1 MKKFFLFALLCAAT
15 AVFAAKKVETFT
27 TENGST
33 TSGYYMAEPTTL
45 KCAQASW
52 TVLGGGIKTNVGNM
66 GEENFAA
73 LFRAK
78 RSDDTFEGQPY
89 IMSDSIEGGIDS
101 LWFSWNSNGT
111 EAGRTWNVKVYVNDI
126 EVGAITEAG
135 TDALTEAPFN
145 LFKNTTPIHV
155 DGKFVIK
162 LVNLSSVAKKNYLR
176 LVIDDLSWEYTPKAG
191 EKQTPEFAFEEKAF
205 IKKIDA
211 DAFTNTL
218 TNTSDATPVFE
229 STETEVATIDQ
240 NGLVTIVGL
249 GNTTITATVAETENF
264 KAAEA
269 SYMLRVV
276 PLNFNMET
284 FDGAN
289 NVDLSTQNTYL
300 TTPTESFNA
309 STATGIKWTSLLGSV
324 RDNLGGGSMPTTN
337 IAAAIRAKKTAEDN
351 YGYLLS
357 STISGGIDS
366 LAFDWTCN
374 GNESSRQNPWNIKIY
389 INDKEVG
396 AITDACTAVPA
407 KPYRFSVGNI
417 KIDGDFTIKIVNN
430 NVSDDGTG
438 NQYRWVVDNIEWYS
452 YEAPHIY
459 SVAGAEALL
468 GSNWNEKEGNELE
481 LQDDGKYKLEIKNVE
496 LAKGNYEYKVV
507 IDHKW
512 NNGEVQENSVL
523 SIDKSGIYDVTF
535 TYDARIPE
543 VSAVADLKEEVVIL
557 PSVQLKGG
565 FNGWEG
571 EDLVPAEDKKSCS
584 ITRTI
589 AQGDWSFK
597 MYVNSQ
603 WLGEGQ
609 EITRENN
616 TATATLDG
624 ADMTLKAD
632 KGGDYTFTWTY
643 ETNTLVVTFPAED
656 LPVEHIYSLAGSV
669 GLFGVNWDPLGD
681 FEMTKQDD
689 GSYKYVMTDKELA
702 KATYEFKVV
711 IDHQWN
717 NGEVADNSQ
726 LVIDKAGKY
735 DITFTYVPDTKAT
748 AATAELKEELIII
761 PTVQLAGQFNSWN
774 AEDLTAADDKLTCS
788 ISKSLEAGDYTFKMI
803 VAGSWLGST
812 QEFTRANNTYVVDA
826 NGDDMKLVADRTGI
840 YAFTWTY
847 ETNTLVIEFPVAD
860 GLDSTAAERAVL
872 KQIVNGKLII
882 TVDGINYDARG
893 MKIR

>member
-15 AVFAAKKVETFT
+15 SLFAEIKVEDFTIKNGGTTATYVTAVTSRECTQATWTFL
-27 TENGST
+27 
-33 TSGYYMAEPTTL
+33 SGGLRTD
-45 KCAQASW
+45 
-52 TVLGGGIKTNVGNM
+52 VGN
-66 GEENFAA
+66 FSSCAA
-73 LFRAK
+73 VIRAK
-78 RSDDTFEGQPY
+78 LKTEDTYPYFESST
-89 IMSDSIEGGIDS
+89 ISGGIDS
-101 LWFSWNSNGT
+101 LWMTWNSNG
-111 EAGRTWNVKVYVNDI
+111 EESGTWNIKVYINNVLVGSMTETAGSKDATPTKKFGIGQLKTTGDFTIKIVN
-126 EVGAITEAG
+126 ESAYNG
-135 TDALTEAPFN
+135 TSNKLR
-145 LFKNTTPIHV
+145 
-155 DGKFVIK
+155 FVF
-162 LVNLSSVAKKNYLR
+162 
-176 LVIDDLSWEYTPKAG
+176 DDLSWTTYAPG
-191 EKQTPEFAFEEKAF
+191 EKTTPVFAFAADNVRKA
-205 IKKIDA
+205 IGDE
-211 DAFTNTL
+211 AFTNAL
-218 TNTSDATPVFE
+218 TNSSDATPSFE
-229 STETEVATIDQ
+229 SSNTEVATIAQD
-240 NGLVTIVGL
+240 GKVTIAGVGY
-249 GNTTITATVAETENF
+249 TTISASVAETENF

-269 SYMLRVV
+269 SYTLRVV
-276 PLNFNMET
+276 PANWKIET
-284 FDGAN
+284 FDKITMACIVNPSANANTCSQEPVTDELDNGVNWTYWLGGAN
-289 NVDLSTQNTYL
+289 DAVFGNRAMYIRARLST
-300 TTPTESFNA
+300 ESA
-309 STATGIKWTSLLGSV
+309 Y
-324 RDNLGGGSMPTTN
+324 D
-337 IAAAIRAKKTAEDN
+337 
-351 YGYLLS
+351 YGYAKS
-357 STISGGIDS
+357 SEISGGIS
-366 LAFDWTCN
+366 RLAFKWNQGGAESITYKVLVKIN
-374 GNESSRQNPWNIKIY
+374 GET
-389 INDKEVG
+389 VG
-396 AITDACTAVPA
+396 VID
-407 KPYRFSVGNI
+407 SVGKNPTYSQPI
-417 KIDGDFTIKIVNN
+417 DFEVKDLKIEGKFTIEIINETPF
-430 NVSDDGTG
+430 DGTG
-438 NQYRWVVDNIEWYS
+438 NKGRIVINDLEWEG

-535 TYDARIPE
+535 TYDAAIPE
-543 VSAVADLKEEVVIL
+543 VSAVAELKEEVVIL

-565 FNGWEG
+565 FNGWDG

-616 TATATLDG
+616 TATVTLDG
-624 ADMTLKAD
+624 QDMTLKAD

-803 VAGSWLGST
+803 VAGSWLGGT

-872 KQIVNGKLII
+872 KQIVNGQLII

>member
-1 MKKFFLFALLCAAT
+1 MKKFFLFVLLCAAT
-15 AVFAAKKVETFT
+15 SLFAVDPRVETFDTKDGSVT
-27 TENGST
+27 TTYVSSVT
-33 TSGYYMAEPTTL
+33 TKE
-45 KCAQASW
+45 CQQASW
-52 TVLGGGIKTNVGNM
+52 TVYAGGILKNLGNM
-66 GEENFAA
+66 GANNFASVT
-73 LFRAK
+73 RAK
-78 RSDDTFEGQPY
+78 KDADTEYPY
-89 IMSDSIEGGIDS
+89 MVSSTIEGGIDS
-101 LWFSWNSNGT
+101 LWFEWNSNGGESGNWNIEIYINDQLIDAIT
-111 EAGRTWNVKVYVNDI
+111 GTAGAMVDAGDPFNVYKKGNLDI
-126 EVGAITEAG
+126 EGDFTI
-135 TDALTEAPFN
+135 
-145 LFKNTTPIHV
+145 
-155 DGKFVIK
+155 KFVNKSIHSGAQNK
-162 LVNLSSVAKKNYLR
+162 NSKRFVIDNLS
-176 LVIDDLSWEYTPKAG
+176 WMPKPIAG
-191 EKQTPEFAFEEKAF
+191 EKTTPSIAFAEEAVLKY
-205 IKKIDA
+205 IDA
-211 DAFTNTL
+211 DPFTNAL
-218 TNTSDATPVFE
+218 TNGSDATPTFE
-229 STETEVATIDQ
+229 SSETAVATVDEA
-240 NGLVTIVGL
+240 GKVTIVGI
-249 GNTTITATVAETENF
+249 GETTITASVAETETY
-264 KAAEA
+264 KASEA
-269 SYMLRVV
+269 SYTLRVV
-276 PLNFNMET
+276 PMNFKMET

-289 NVDLSTQNTYL
+289 NVDLSTNGTYL
-300 TTPTESFNA
+300 TTPTESFDA
-309 STATGIKWTSLLGSV
+309 STATGLKWTTLLGSV
-324 RDNLGGGSMPTTN
+324 RNNLGGGSIPAN
-337 IAAAIRAKKTAEDN
+337 NLAAVIRAKKNTEDN

-374 GNESSRQNPWNIKIY
+374 GSEASRSKKWDIKIY

-396 AITDACTAVPA
+396 AITDACTAIPA

-430 NVSDDGTG
+430 NVPDDGTG

-468 GSNWNEKEGNELE
+468 GSYWNEKEGNELE
-481 LQDDGKYKLEIKNVE
+481 LQDDGKYKLVLENVE

-512 NNGEVQENSVL
+512 NNGEVQDNSVL

-535 TYDARIPE
+535 TYDAAIPE

-557 PSVQLKGG
+557 PTVQLKGG
-565 FNGWEG
+565 FNGWDG

-656 LPVEHIYSLAGSV
+656 LPVEHIYSLAGSE
-669 GLFGVNWDPLGD
+669 GLFGLNWDPLGD

-761 PTVQLAGQFNSWN
+761 PTVQLAGTFNSWS
-774 AEDLTAADDKLTCS
+774 AEDLTAAEDKKTCS
-788 ISKSLEAGDYTFKMI
+788 ISKSIEAGEYTFKMI
-803 VAGSWLGST
+803 VAGSWLGGT
-812 QEFTRANNTYVVDA
+812 QEFTRTNNTYVVDA
-826 NGDDMKLVADRTGI
+826 NGDNMKLVADRTGI
-840 YAFTWTY
+840 YAFTWAY

-872 KQIVNGKLII
+872 KQIVNGQLII

>member
-1 MKKFFLFALLCAAT
+1 MKKFFLFSLLLAASSLF
-15 AVFAAKKVETFT
+15 AVDPRVETFDTKDGSATNTYVT
-27 TENGST
+27 TVT
-33 TSGYYMAEPTTL
+33 TKE
-45 KCAQASW
+45 CQQASW
-52 TVLGGGIKTNVGNM
+52 TFFSGGILKNLGDM
-66 GEENFAA
+66 GGSNFAA
-73 LFRAK
+73 VIRAK
-78 RSDDTFEGQPY
+78 KSNEDVYPY
-89 IMSDSIEGGIDS
+89 LQSSTIEGGIDS
-101 LWFSWNSNGT
+101 LWFTWNSNGNET
-111 EAGRTWNVKVYVNDI
+111 GGTWNVKIYINDQQ
-126 EVGAITEAG
+126 VGTLTGAG
-135 TDALTEAPFN
+135 GPKAASPFN
-145 LFKNTTPIHV
+145 KFGLGKLNVSGDFTI
-155 DGKFVIK
+155 KFV
-162 LVNLSSVAKKNYLR
+162 NESPYDGTGNFMR
-176 LVIDDLSWEYTPKAG
+176 FVIDDLSWMPKPAAG
-191 EKQTPEFAFEEKAF
+191 EKSNPTLEFAEDALL
-205 IKKIDA
+205 KKIEDA
-211 DAFTNTL
+211 AFTNAL
-218 TNTSDATPVFE
+218 TNTSDATPTFE
-229 STETEVATIDQ
+229 SSNTAVATVAA
-240 NGLVTIVGL
+240 NGEVTIAGVGT
-249 GNTTITATVAETENF
+249 TTITASVAETDTYKSKSTSF
-264 KAAEA
+264 D
-269 SYMLRVV
+269 LRVV
-276 PLNFNMET
+276 PMNFNMET
-284 FDGAN
+284 FTGAA
-289 NVDLSTQNTYL
+289 NVTSGNATYFTTDSTG
-300 TTPTESFNA
+300 TP
-309 STATGIKWTSLLGSV
+309 STATGISWTTLLGSV
-324 RDNLGGGSMPTTN
+324 RDNLGGGTWGASN
-337 IAAAIRAKKTAEDN
+337 IAAVIRSKKSTEEK

-357 STISGGIDS
+357 STITGGIDS

-374 GNESSRQNPWNIKIY
+374 GSEASRQNPWNIKIY

-396 AITDACTAVPA
+396 AITDACTAIPA
-407 KPYRFSVGNI
+407 KPYRFSVGNL
-417 KIDGDFTIKIVNN
+417 KTGGDFTINIVNN
-430 NVSDDGTG
+430 NDADGTG
-438 NQYRWVVDNIEWYS
+438 NEYRWVVDNIEWYS
-452 YEAPHIY
+452 YTVPAPEHIY

-481 LQDDGKYKLEIKNVE
+481 LQADGKYKLVLENVE

-512 NNGEVQENSVL
+512 NNGEVQDNSVL

-535 TYDARIPE
+535 TYDAAIPE

-557 PSVQLKGG
+557 PTVQLKGG
-565 FNGWEG
+565 FNGWDG

-656 LPVEHIYSLAGSV
+656 LPVEHIYSLAGSE
-669 GLFGVNWDPLGD
+669 GLFGLNWDPLGD

-761 PTVQLAGQFNSWN
+761 PTVQLAGTFNSWS
-774 AEDLTAADDKLTCS
+774 AEDLTAAEDKKTCS
-788 ISKSLEAGDYTFKMI
+788 ISKSIEAGEYTFKMI
-803 VAGSWLGST
+803 VAGSWLGGT

-840 YAFTWTY
+840 YAFTWAY
-847 ETNTLVIEFPVAD
+847 ETNTLVIEFPIAD
-860 GLDSTAAERAVL
+860 GLDITAAERAVL
-872 KQIVNGKLII
+872 KQIVNGQLII

>member
-15 AVFAAKKVETFT
+15 SLFAEIKVEDFTIKNGGTTSTYVTSLTSRECTQATWSFISGGLRTDVGNFSTCAAVIRAKK
-27 TENGST
+27 N
-33 TSGYYMAEPTTL
+33 
-45 KCAQASW
+45 
-52 TVLGGGIKTNVGNM
+52 
-66 GEENFAA
+66 GEEIYPY
-73 LFRAK
+73 
-78 RSDDTFEGQPY
+78 FESST
-89 IMSDSIEGGIDS
+89 ISGGIDS
-101 LWFSWNSNGT
+101 LWMTWNSNGN
-111 EAGRTWNVKVYVNDI
+111 ESGTWNIKVYINNVLIGSMTETAGSKDATPTKKFGIGQLKTTGDFTIKIVN
-126 EVGAITEAG
+126 ESAYSG
-135 TDALTEAPFN
+135 TDN
-145 LFKNTTPIHV
+145 R
-155 DGKFVIK
+155 
-162 LVNLSSVAKKNYLR
+162 LR
-176 LVIDDLSWEYTPKAG
+176 FTFDDLSWTTYAPG
-191 EKQTPEFAFEEKAF
+191 EKTTPVFAFAADNVRKV
-205 IKKIDA
+205 IGD
-211 DAFTNTL
+211 DAFTNAL
-218 TNTSDATPVFE
+218 TNSSDATPAFE
-229 STETEVATIDQ
+229 SSNTEVATIAQD
-240 NGLVTIVGL
+240 GKVTIAGVGY
-249 GNTTITATVAETENF
+249 TTISASIAETENF

-269 SYMLRVV
+269 SYTLRVV
-276 PLNFNMET
+276 PANWKIET
-284 FDGAN
+284 FDKITMACIVNPSANANTCSQEPVTDELDNGVNWTYWLGGAN
-289 NVDLSTQNTYL
+289 DAVFGNRAMYIRARLST
-300 TTPTESFNA
+300 ESA
-309 STATGIKWTSLLGSV
+309 Y
-324 RDNLGGGSMPTTN
+324 D
-337 IAAAIRAKKTAEDN
+337 
-351 YGYLLS
+351 YGYAKS
-357 STISGGIDS
+357 GEISGGIS
-366 LAFDWTCN
+366 RLAFKWNQGGVESITYKVLVKIN
-374 GNESSRQNPWNIKIY
+374 GET
-389 INDKEVG
+389 VG
-396 AITDACTAVPA
+396 VID
-407 KPYRFSVGNI
+407 SVGKNPTYSKPI
-417 KIDGDFTIKIVNN
+417 DFEVKDLKIEGKFTIEIINETPF
-430 NVSDDGTG
+430 DGTG
-438 NQYRWVVDNIEWYS
+438 NKGRIVINDLEWEG

-535 TYDARIPE
+535 TYDAAIPE

-557 PSVQLKGG
+557 PTVQLKGG
-565 FNGWEG
+565 FNGWDG
-571 EDLVPAEDKKSCS
+571 EDPVPAEDKKSCS

-589 AQGDWSFK
+589 AKGDWSFK

-616 TATATLDG
+616 TATVTLDG
-624 ADMTLKAD
+624 QDMTLKAD

-643 ETNTLVVTFPAED
+643 ETNTLTVTFPAED

-702 KATYEFKVV
+702 KAIYEFKVV

-726 LVIDKAGKY
+726 LVIDKSGKY

-774 AEDLTAADDKLTCS
+774 AEDLTAAEDKKTCS
-788 ISKSLEAGDYTFKMI
+788 ISKSIEAGEYTFKMI
-803 VAGSWLGST
+803 VAGSWLGGT

-872 KQIVNGKLII
+872 KQIVNGQLII

>member
-1 MKKFFLFALLCAAT
+1 MKKFFLFVLLCAAT
-15 AVFAAKKVETFT
+15 SLFAVDPRVETFDTKDGSVT
-27 TENGST
+27 TTYVSSVT
-33 TSGYYMAEPTTL
+33 TKE
-45 KCAQASW
+45 CQQASW
-52 TVLGGGIKTNVGNM
+52 TVYAGGILKNLGHMGTN
-66 GEENFAA
+66 NFASVT
-73 LFRAK
+73 RAK
-78 RSDDTFEGQPY
+78 KDADTEYPY
-89 IMSDSIEGGIDS
+89 MVSSTIEGGIDS
-101 LWFSWNSNGT
+101 LWFEWNSNGGESGNWNIEIYINDQLIDAIT
-111 EAGRTWNVKVYVNDI
+111 GTAGAMIDTGGPFNVYKKGNLDI
-126 EVGAITEAG
+126 EGDFTI
-135 TDALTEAPFN
+135 
-145 LFKNTTPIHV
+145 
-155 DGKFVIK
+155 KFVNKSTHSGAQNKNSKRFVID
-162 LVNLSSVAKKNYLR
+162 NLS
-176 LVIDDLSWEYTPKAG
+176 WMPKPIAG
-191 EKQTPEFAFEEKAF
+191 EKTTPSIAFAEEAVLKY
-205 IKKIDA
+205 IDA
-211 DAFTNTL
+211 DPFTNAL
-218 TNTSDATPVFE
+218 TNGSDATPTFE
-229 STETEVATIDQ
+229 SSETAVATVDEA
-240 NGLVTIVGL
+240 GKVTIVGI
-249 GNTTITATVAETENF
+249 GETTITASVAETETY

-269 SYMLRVV
+269 SYTLRVV
-276 PLNFNMET
+276 PMNFKMET

-289 NVDLSTQNTYL
+289 NVDLSTNGTYL
-300 TTPTESFNA
+300 TTPTESFDA
-309 STATGIKWTSLLGSV
+309 STATGLKWTTLLGSV
-324 RDNLGGGSMPTTN
+324 RNNLGGGSIPAN
-337 IAAAIRAKKTAEDN
+337 NLAAVIRAKKNTEDN

-374 GNESSRQNPWNIKIY
+374 GSEASRSKKWDIKIY

-396 AITDACTAVPA
+396 AINDACTAIPA

-430 NVSDDGTG
+430 NVPDDGTG

-452 YEAPHIY
+452 YTAPVY
-459 SVAGAEALL
+459 SVAGEQAITGA
-468 GSNWNEKEGNELE
+468 SWNEKEGNELE
-481 LQDDGKYKLEIKNVE
+481 QQSDGIYKLVKTNMEI
-496 LAKGNYEYKVV
+496 AKGTYKYKVV

-512 NNGEVQENSVL
+512 NNGEAAADSYL
-523 SIDKSGIYDVTF
+523 TIDKSGIYDITF
-535 TYDARIPE
+535 TYDPTKPE
-543 VSAVADLKEEVVIL
+543 TGATAELKEEVVIL

-565 FNGWEG
+565 FNSWVG

-597 MYVNSQ
+597 MYVNEQ

-656 LPVEHIYSLAGSV
+656 LPVEHIYSLAGSE
-669 GLFGVNWDPLGD
+669 GLFGLNWDPLGD

-702 KATYEFKVV
+702 KATYEFKVA

-717 NGEVADNSQ
+717 NGEVADNSK

-748 AATAELKEELIII
+748 DAVAELKEEIVII
-761 PTVQLAGQFNSWN
+761 PTVQLAGQFNSWS
-774 AEDLTAADDKLTCS
+774 AEDLTAAEDKKTCS
-788 ISKSLEAGDYTFKMI
+788 ISKSIEAGEYTFKMI
-803 VAGSWLGST
+803 VAGSWLGNA
-812 QEFTRANNTYVVDA
+812 QEFTRANNSYVVDA
-826 NGDDMKLVADRTGI
+826 NGTDMKLVADRTGI

-872 KQIVNGKLII
+872 KQIVNGQLII